1 MWLRMREIDERIDL
15 FLLYKTN
22 EIAITI
28 NWLLLINVANGEQ
41 TILLADKTIKSRL
54 NKTA

>member
-1 MWLRMREIDERIDL
+1 MREIDERIDL
-15 FLLYKTN
+15 FFLYKTN

-41 TILLADKTIKSRL
+41 TILLADKTIKGVFG
-54 NKTA
+54 

>member
-15 FLLYKTN
+15 FFLYKTN

-28 NWLLLINVANGEQ
+28 NWPLLINVANGEQ
-41 TILLADKTIKSRL
+41 TTLLADKTIKLRL

>member
-15 FLLYKTN
+15 FFLYKTN

>member
-28 NWLLLINVANGEQ
+28 NWPHLINVANGEQ
-41 TILLADKTIKSRL
+41 TTLLADKTIKSRL